1 MNSVSLILCA
11 LLSVV
16 LSASLASANTAQN
29 PRFLVGEVDEKTG
42 MVGDSPDNSVEV
54 DDLMSTD
61 PNSMYVFSVS
71 YSAEGCSDSS
81 SAVMFRSFLAD
92 TASPDVMASTQM
104 GFCAQNLVS
113 APHLLRVL

>member
-1 MNSVSLILCA
+1 MPLPHLRIDTTNSYVNLSKMVSFSLILCA

-16 LSASLASANTAQN
+16 LSASLASANTG
-29 PRFLVGEVDEKTG
+29 PL
-42 MVGDSPDNSVEV
+42 PVEV
-54 DDLMSTD
+54 DDLMATD
-61 PNSMYVFSVS
+61 PNGMYVFSVS
-71 YSAEGCSDSS
+71 YSAEGCSESS